1 SGCFWRRVLVE
12 AAATFILVGVLLGAS
27 ASPTA
32 LAPALAGGLVAG
44 ALGCALGAPQANP
57 ALTLAL
63 MCTRKVGALRGAAAV
78 LAQCAGATLAAAA
91 ARTALPHGTGLV
103 TRVSGRVGT
112 GTAGQALAWEIFST
126 FQLALAAFGTA
137 EHAAPHAGLALGS
150 AVAAGALA
158 AGPFSG
164 GCMNPARSLGPA
176 IVTGIWDN
184 HWVSQQHPQV
194 PPHQDPNVG

>member
-1 SGCFWRRVLVE
+1 TPCPQELRSGCFWRGALVE
-12 AAATFILVGVLLGAS
+12 AAATFVFVGVVLGAS
-27 ASPTA
+27 ASPAA

-63 MCTRKVGALRGAAAV
+63 MCTRK
-78 LAQCAGATLAAAA
+78 CAGATLAAAA
-91 ARTALPHGTGLV
+91 ARAALPHGTGIV
-103 TRVSGRVGT
+103 TRVSGPVGM
-112 GTAGQALAWEIFST
+112 GTAGQALAWEIFGT

-137 EHAAPHAGLALGS
+137 EHAAPQGGLALGS

-176 IVTGIWDN
+176 IVTGIWD
-184 HWVSQQHPQV
+184 HHGSSQQHPQV
-194 PPHQDPNVG
+194 PPRPQHGGG